1 MQSFV
6 FNAGAWLGERKLAD
20 AERKPGQIIT
30 QPLYNVVQIFT
41 NQLFLDN
48 DHRDMLGITISR
60 IMDGE
65 VTVSYNGR
73 DLRIDIEDV
82 NPDDLRDLFGIDFDV
97 KTLLEV
103 ETEKTILIKKKDK
116 LKPGFTY
123 VLQKPIQESNTSK
136 NPQVI
141 SS

>member
-1 MQSFV
+1 
-6 FNAGAWLGERKLAD
+6 
-20 AERKPGQIIT
+20 
-30 QPLYNVVQIFT
+30 
-41 NQLFLDN
+41 
-48 DHRDMLGITISR
+48 MLGITISR
-60 IMDGE
+60 VMDGE

-73 DLRIDIEDV
+73 ELRIDIEDV

-123 VLQKPIQESNTSK
+123 VLQKLIQESNASK
-136 NPQVI
+136 SPQVVRSKI
-141 SS
+141 INYSNDLLYDF

>member
-1 MQSFV
+1 
-6 FNAGAWLGERKLAD
+6 
-20 AERKPGQIIT
+20 
-30 QPLYNVVQIFT
+30 
-41 NQLFLDN
+41 
-48 DHRDMLGITISR
+48 MLGITISR
-60 IMDGE
+60 VMDGE

-73 DLRIDIEDV
+73 ELRIDIEDV

-123 VLQKPIQESNTSK
+123 VLQKPIQESNAPRS
-136 NPQVI
+136 PQVERSKFTKYSDNI
-141 SS
+141 M

>member
-1 MQSFV
+1 M
-6 FNAGAWLGERKLAD
+6 GERKLAD

-136 NPQVI
+136 SPQVVGSKSI
-141 SS
+141 KYSNDLI

>member
-1 MQSFV
+1 
-6 FNAGAWLGERKLAD
+6 
-20 AERKPGQIIT
+20 
-30 QPLYNVVQIFT
+30 
-41 NQLFLDN
+41 
-48 DHRDMLGITISR
+48 MLGISISR
-60 IMDGE
+60 VMDGE

-73 DLRIDIEDV
+73 ELRIDIEDV
-82 NPDDLRDLFGIDFDV
+82 NPEDLRDLFGIDFDV

-123 VLQKPIQESNTSK
+123 VLQKQVQEVPK

-141 SS
+141 VNLG

>member
-1 MQSFV
+1 M
-6 FNAGAWLGERKLAD
+6 GERKLAD

-60 IMDGE
+60 MMEGE

-73 DLRIDIEDV
+73 ELRIDIEDV

-123 VLQKPIQESNTSK
+123 VLQKPIQENNTSK
-136 NPQVI
+136 SPQVVGSKFNDLI
-141 SS
+141 

>member
-1 MQSFV
+1 
-6 FNAGAWLGERKLAD
+6 
-20 AERKPGQIIT
+20 
-30 QPLYNVVQIFT
+30 
-41 NQLFLDN
+41 
-48 DHRDMLGITISR
+48 MLGIRISR
-60 IMDGE
+60 VMDGE

-73 DLRIDIEDV
+73 ELRIDIEDV

-123 VLQKPIQESNTSK
+123 VLQKPIQESNAPRS
-136 NPQVI
+136 PQVESKKFTKYSNNI
-141 SS
+141 M

>member
-1 MQSFV
+1 M
-6 FNAGAWLGERKLAD
+6 R
-20 AERKPGQIIT
+20 
-30 QPLYNVVQIFT
+30 
-41 NQLFLDN
+41 NQLLLDH
-48 DHRDMLGITISR
+48 DRDMLGITISCV
-60 IMDGE
+60 MDGE

-73 DLRIDIEDV
+73 ELRIDIEDV

-123 VLQKPIQESNTSK
+123 VLQKPVQDSNTPKS
-136 NPQVI
+136 PQVCE
-141 SS
+141 

>member
-1 MQSFV
+1 
-6 FNAGAWLGERKLAD
+6 
-20 AERKPGQIIT
+20 
-30 QPLYNVVQIFT
+30 
-41 NQLFLDN
+41 
-48 DHRDMLGITISR
+48 MLGISTSR
-60 IMDGE
+60 VMDGE

-73 DLRIDIEDV
+73 ELRIDIEDV
-82 NPDDLRDLFGIDFDV
+82 NPEDLRDLFGIDFDV

-123 VLQKPIQESNTSK
+123 VLQKQVQEAPK

-141 SS
+141 ANLG